1 MIGIHALRLQSI
13 IGTNRPT
20 DRPTDQS
27 ISPSVRQTVKSVNKP
42 SEFRILVLNNYTQL
56 KNNKPSLVTTIK

>member
-20 DRPTDQS
+20 DRPTNQS
-27 ISPSVRQTVKSVNKP
+27 VRPSVRQTVKSVNKP
-42 SEFRILVLNNYTQL
+42 SEFRILVLNNYPA
-56 KNNKPSLVTTIK
+56 KK